1 MEKKPKKLKPKHA
14 PKPNKIKLRKKGY

>member
-14 PKPNKIKLRKKGY
+14 PKPNKIKLKQKGY